1 MVDLALQGEFER
13 RTSVGA
19 PPAEVEA
26 TARRLRSSPDRAEDR
41 LALAAAFAHAAFAAP
56 ERIAQTYDAA
66 AAGWLGAPVA
76 GPGIAVQD
84 IDPAP
89 LGRAFWDDF
98 WALVADS
105 GAGGMGAGDATTRT
119 AALGGRLDP
128 SHLAH
133 AARASLAYPS
143 VGAAAK
149 AGYPGRTRLEDLAAC
164 PAGSLGND
172 FYRLIVDNQFD
183 LEVLDRDALGLA
195 QLPPPLDYL
204 NARMLQTHDLWH
216 ILAGYQTTKLHEV
229 AISAFQMAQF
239 GHAYSAMFLA
249 VVATTMSTAPDEV
262 YALMLDTFLTAWAHG
277 RTTPPMLLIPWE
289 DVWQDSTRAIRSRYG
304 VEPYAAP
311 YPPDLFEQ
319 YEAAELG
326 RVG

>member
-1 MVDLALQGEFER
+1 MVDLAFQGEFER
-13 RTSVGA
+13 RTSAGA
-19 PPAEVEA
+19 PPAEIEA
-26 TARRLRSSPDRAEDR
+26 MARRLRSNPGLAEDR

-76 GPGIAVQD
+76 GPRIAVQD
-84 IDPAP
+84 IYAAP
-89 LGRAFWDDF
+89 LGRAFWTDF
-98 WALVADS
+98 WSLVADS
-105 GAGGMGAGDATTRT
+105 GTGMGAGDATSRT
-119 AALGGRLDP
+119 AALAARLDP

-133 AARASLAYPS
+133 VARACLAYPS
-143 VGAAAK
+143 VGAAAE
-149 AGYPGRTRLEDLAAC
+149 AGYPDRTRLEDLAAC
-164 PAGSLGND
+164 PAGSLGHD

-216 ILAGYQTTKLHEV
+216 ITAGYQTTKLHEV

-249 VVATTMSTAPDEV
+249 VVATTMSAAPAEV
-262 YALMLDTFLTAWAHG
+262 YALLLDTFLTAWAHG
-277 RTTPPMLLIPWE
+277 RATPPMLLIPWE
-289 DVWQDSTRAIRSRYG
+289 DVWQDSTRAIRSRFG